1 MVRLFSFLLLE
12 DSLFRDCCKVD
23 GGTGSHS
30 FARQANFQA
39 ALGAVPCARAPP
51 ACTAQGRSRA
61 LWLHCPSPAAPL
73 LSSPTLGGFAVCQP
87 PGLPYQ
93 NLGGKWDGTQTTLL
107 APRRALLHFTPFSA
121 QQRRKV
127 LEEQDLS
134 SCEISKSND
143 KHMEVCPAR
152 AHPPV
157 QILGQVTWC
166 LASSFKRALFIYS
179 SQEFGTLFFNLPTSF
194 TSSCS
199 ACSPRAFFFL
209 PLTLPV
215 LDDYYINRDSSWGWG
230 SLPAN

>member
-1 MVRLFSFLLLE
+1 MHWKS
-12 DSLFRDCCKVD
+12 SLCMS
-23 GGTGSHS
+23 GQLSNT
-30 FARQANFQA
+30 
-39 ALGAVPCARAPP
+39 LPCARAPP
-51 ACTAQGRSRA
+51 ACTAAGREQSALTATAHPQPAPVPSRV
-61 LWLHCPSPAAPL
+61 
-73 LSSPTLGGFAVCQP
+73 FAVLCSTDLPWLRKTCKENEIETFLTQP
-87 PGLPYQ
+87 TPLSQ
-93 NLGGKWDGTQTTLL
+93 
-107 APRRALLHFTPFSA
+107 RRTLLHFTPFSA
-121 QQRRKV
+121 RQRRKV

-199 ACSPRAFFFL
+199 ACSPRAFFFA
-209 PLTLPV
+209 
-215 LDDYYINRDSSWGWG
+215 INTPSSGW
-230 SLPAN
+230 LLH

>member
-1 MVRLFSFLLLE
+1 MPGQLSSTLP
-12 DSLFRDCCKVD
+12 
-23 GGTGSHS
+23 
-30 FARQANFQA
+30 
-39 ALGAVPCARAPP
+39 AVPCSWAPP
-51 ACTAQGRSRA
+51 AWQLQGQERSAR
-61 LWLHCPSPAAPL
+61 AAPAHPTAAVLPSAPLGTL
-73 LSSPTLGGFAVCQP
+73 LCATDPSGLENPKGKEDGTFLTQPTLSQ
-87 PGLPYQ
+87 
-93 NLGGKWDGTQTTLL
+93 
-107 APRRALLHFTPFSA
+107 RRTLLHFTPVSA

-166 LASSFKRALFIYS
+166 LANSFKRALFIYS
-179 SQEFGTLFFNLPTSF
+179 SQEFGALFFNLPTSF

-199 ACSPRAFFFL
+199 ACSPRAFFL

>member
-1 MVRLFSFLLLE
+1 MDGCTDSHFFACQANSQPALVHGLLLPVQLQGQE
-12 DSLFRDCCKVD
+12 QSPVPPTATPQQLLCPW
-23 GGTGSHS
+23 SH
-30 FARQANFQA
+30 QHHPPWG
-39 ALGAVPCARAPP
+39 LLCVPVTRA
-51 ACTAQGRSRA
+51 G
-61 LWLHCPSPAAPL
+61 LKNLHRK
-73 LSSPTLGGFAVCQP
+73 Q
-87 PGLPYQ
+87 
-93 NLGGKWDGTQTTLL
+93 DGTFLTQPTPLSQ
-107 APRRALLHFTPFSA
+107 RRSLLHFAPFSA
-121 QQRRKV
+121 QQRRKI
-127 LEEQDLS
+127 LEEEGLS

-179 SQEFGTLFFNLPTSF
+179 SQEFGALFFNLPTSF

-215 LDDYYINRDSSWGWG
+215 LDDYYINRDSS
-230 SLPAN
+230 